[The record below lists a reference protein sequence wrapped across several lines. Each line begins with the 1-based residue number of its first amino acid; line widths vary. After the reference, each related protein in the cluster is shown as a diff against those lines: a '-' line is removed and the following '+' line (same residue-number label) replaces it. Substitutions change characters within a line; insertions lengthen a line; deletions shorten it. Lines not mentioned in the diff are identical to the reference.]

1 MKLKIKGDT
10 MIAKLEKLVE
20 IWTQVGEAVLVQ
32 ANRENA
38 KAGSVAPSTPAEPAA
53 PKERKKREPKTP
65 EAAPPAAPLPS
76 LDETQ
81 SVERLSDL
89 SRAMV
94 ARFPEKVAR
103 GEESRA
109 AGFWRVRD
117 ALASLFGPGTLLG
130 SLSHAQRLQA
140 IAEFE
145 RQINAAE
152 TKPAA
157 TASPIGV

>member
-1 MKLKIKGDT
+1 MLT
-10 MIAKLEKLVE
+10 KLEKLVE
-20 IWTQVGEAVLVQ
+20 VWTQVGESLLIQ

-38 KAGSVAPSTPAEPAA
+38 KAGVAPAAPVAEPAA
-53 PKERKKREPKTP
+53 PKERKKREPKV
-65 EAAPPAAPLPS
+65 EPPAAPLPS

-152 TKPAA
+152 TKAA
-157 TASPIGV
+157 PQGQTASPIGV

>member
-38 KAGSVAPSTPAEPAA
+38 KAGVAPAAPVAEPAA
-53 PKERKKREPKTP
+53 PKERKKREPKV
-65 EAAPPAAPLPS
+65 EPPAAPLPS

>member
-1 MKLKIKGDT
+1 MLT
-10 MIAKLEKLVE
+10 KLEKLVE

-38 KAGSVAPSTPAEPAA
+38 KAGGAPAAPAEPA
-53 PKERKKREPKTP
+53 KERKKREPKAP
-65 EAAPPAAPLPS
+65 EAPAAPLPS

-152 TKPAA
+152 TKAA
-157 TASPIGV
+157 PQGQTASPIGV